1 MAIRV
6 EITDVLNAQRRI
18 APLVR
23 HTPLEYSLP
32 LSQKCGGQVYV
43 KWENQQLCK
52 AFKIRGALNKMLCL
66 SREERE
72 RGVVTASSGNHAQAL
87 AYAAN
92 MLRVHAEICVP
103 LACPETKKNMV
114 RFRGGEW
121 VRLHVVGNSFEETER
136 ESFRLRDEE
145 KRVYVSAFEDRL
157 IAAGQGTL
165 ALEMLMD
172 EPELDVLICPVSGGG
187 LIAGVVAAARA
198 LRPSI
203 QIWGAF
209 ASLNTSWEVAWRD
222 GEVRLDA
229 PEEDSLADAL
239 GGAAS
244 PEMFA
249 AVRDQ
254 MAGVIGV
261 TESQIKSSIAL
272 LHREEH
278 QIVEGGAAVSVAALL
293 SGKIDVKNKRVG
305 VVISGGNID
314 EARLMAILT
323 EKESERE

>member
-1 MAIRV
+1 MAIHV
-6 EITDVLNAQRRI
+6 DITDVLCARKRI

-23 HTPLEYSLP
+23 HTPLEYSFS
-32 LSQKCGGQVYV
+32 LSQRCGADVFV

-66 SREERE
+66 SEEE
-72 RGVVTASSGNHAQAL
+72 KKRGVVTASSGNHAQAI
-87 AYAAN
+87 AYAAK
-92 MLRVHAEICVP
+92 MLHVHAEICVP

-114 RFRGGEW
+114 RARGGEW
-121 VRLHVVGNSFEETER
+121 VQLHVVGSTFEETEQASFQLQR
-136 ESFRLRDEE
+136 EKGLT
-145 KRVYVSAFEDRL
+145 YVSAFEDRL

-187 LIAGVVAAARA
+187 LIGGVAAAARA

-203 QIWGAF
+203 EIWGAF
-209 ASLNTSWEVAWRD
+209 ASCNTSWEVAWRE
-222 GEVRLDA
+222 GAVCLDA

-244 PEMFA
+244 PDMFA
-249 AVRDQ
+249 GVREHLT
-254 MAGVIGV
+254 GVLGV
-261 TESQIKSSIAL
+261 TEAQIKESIAL
-272 LHREEH
+272 LHKEEH

-293 SGKIDVKNKRVG
+293 SGKIDVANKRVG

-314 EARLMAILT
+314 ETRLMAILG
-323 EKESERE
+323 E